1 MKYHKHLL
9 SAKRFTVLAVILL
22 FFSAFVVVKDDL
34 FLISKNLDIFSAVY
48 RQISLN
54 YVDETDPNTLIKTA
68 VDAMLDELDPYTE
81 YVQETD
87 IEDYRLKY
95 VDTRYGGIGASV
107 FERDQ
112 HIYLSEVNAGQPA
125 HQAGLEAGDELVSI
139 NGTLLKERSTG
150 EVSHLLRG
158 ADHSD
163 IRLQIRKPGQD
174 NLQELTV
181 TRSVI
186 RQPNVS
192 HVTLLDG
199 GIGYIKLDKFL
210 EQSAKEVEGALR
222 ELQEKGGLQG
232 LIVDLRNNG
241 GGILQEA
248 VKIVNLFV
256 PQGELVVSQK
266 GKNAS
271 KAYSYRTMAKPVASE
286 IPLTVLING
295 YSASAAEIVAGALQ
309 DLDRAVIVGERSF
322 GKGLVQQ
329 TFNLPYNN
337 LVKVTVAKYYTPS
350 GRCIQALD
358 FVHRNNNGGY
368 VRMSDSL
375 INAFHT
381 KKGRVVYD
389 GSGIYPDITVEKA
402 SYSPVTQALLSRYL
416 IFDYAT
422 AFKQKHPR
430 IADASVFEVDASLY
444 ADFIQFLE
452 GKDYRYATEVEA
464 LLQQLKVWAEE
475 ENKSEEILREVASL
489 TQKVRVGKQSDL
501 TDHQV
506 EIKQALGSEIISRY
520 YYRSG
525 RTTFSL
531 KHDAQLQRAH
541 SLLTAPTTEYYSIL
555 DGEGAY
561 KTIGRPAALLAAV
574 ADLHQ

>member
-1 MKYHKHLL
+1 MNYHKHLL
-9 SAKRFTVLAVILL
+9 SAKRFTALAVTLL
-22 FFSAFVVVKDDL
+22 FFSAFAAVNDDL

-68 VDAMLDELDPYTE
+68 VDAMLGDLDPYTE

-95 VDTRYGGIGASV
+95 VDTRYGGIGAAILV
-107 FERDQ
+107 RGG
-112 HIYLSEVNAGQPA
+112 HIYISELYAGQPA
-125 HQAGLEAGDELVSI
+125 DQAGIQTGDELVSI
-139 NGTLLKERSTG
+139 NGVLLKGKTTA

-158 ADHSD
+158 AEHSN

-174 NLQELTV
+174 KPEELAI

-192 HVTLLDG
+192 HIALLDG

-210 EQSAKEVEGALR
+210 EQSANEVEKALH
-222 ELQEKGGLQG
+222 GLQQKGKMNG
-232 LIVDLRNNG
+232 LIIDLRNNG

-256 PQGELVVSQK
+256 PEGELVVSQK

-271 KAYSYRTMAKPVASE
+271 KTYSYRTMAKPVASE
-286 IPLTVLING
+286 IPLTVLVNG

-350 GRCIQALD
+350 GRCIQAVD
-358 FVHRNNNGGY
+358 FIHRDSNGDY
-368 VRMSDSL
+368 TRVSDSL
-375 INAFHT
+375 INAFYT

-389 GSGIYPDITVEKA
+389 GSGIYPDITVEKIPYNA
-402 SYSPVTQALLSRYL
+402 ITQTLLSRYL

-422 AFKQKHPR
+422 AFKQQHPQ
-430 IADASVFEVDASLY
+430 IPNASTYTVNDAQY
-444 ADFIQFLE
+444 KDFIQFLE
-452 GKDYRYATEVEA
+452 GKDYDYFTEIEA
-464 LLQQLKVWAEE
+464 LLQQLKIKAEVE
-475 ENKSEEILREVASL
+475 KKPEEILNELASL
-489 TQKVRVGKQSDL
+489 ARKVYVGKQHDL
-501 TDHQV
+501 TNYQE
-506 EIKQALGSEIISRY
+506 EIKEALGSEIVSRY
-520 YYRSG
+520 YYKDG

-531 KHDAQLQRAH
+531 KYDAQLQRAR
-541 SLLTAPTTEYYSIL
+541 SLLIAPTNEYYSIL
-555 DGEGAY
+555 AGEGEY
-561 KTIGRPAALLAAV
+561 KTIGGPETLLAV
-574 ADLHQ
+574 AEINQ